1 MKINLVRAVALAL
14 ALIVFTSPIAYSF
27 GRGGRVG
34 GGGGFS
40 GGGGGARPGGG
51 MGGGGMGGGGARPG
65 GGMGGGGMPSRPPSG
80 MGSSPSMNRMPQNT
94 PRPSN
99 PMGGGARPSPGG
111 ANRGPGNLGAGNL
124 NAGARPPQPNL
135 RPSPGTGTN
144 RPTPRP
150 GDLGAAGNR
159 PNAGTPGNRPATLP
173 GLGGAGAGSGANTNR
188 PNVDG
193 ANRPGAATLPGL
205 GGNAGNW
212 FGQGS
217 AVSDR
222 VANRPM
228 TPQQRRSDMS
238 QAAENR
244 PANLDQRRN
253 DLSNQLT
260 NANRED
266 WQQNRNDMVNDR
278 QDFRGDNRE
287 DWQQFAN
294 ENIHNHNGWYNDCW
308 HPDGDYDFGDGW
320 NYMWN
325 NYPVASAF
333 GVTRWGVNRVAY
345 GFGYWGYYNPY
356 AVATPAT
363 YQTYNYSQP
372 IVNYSEPAPA
382 DAAPTAAPTDGSN
395 TPAASPSQQALD
407 ESRAAFM
414 KGDYNIALNSA
425 EKALKLNPSDTA
437 VHEYRGLI
445 LFALGRYKDSAAA
458 VYAVLAAG
466 PGWDWTTMSG
476 FYPDS
481 QTYTDQLRRLEEYV
495 ESNPKSSDG
504 NFLLGYHYLTMDY
517 KEQASE
523 AFQAALKLTPND
535 KLIMQMVA
543 LTTPPDPNATKPTPP
558 STDVPA
564 DKVISTQN
572 IAGTW
577 TAKSGDSTFQ
587 LKLTADGVFD
597 WTYGKGGQSQ
607 TVSGVF
613 ACDKNN
619 LVMNPNAGGN
629 MVAIVNLESPTQFN
643 FLMVGGDPKDPGLE
657 FSKM

>member
-1 MKINLVRAVALAL
+1 MKINIVRAVALAL

-40 GGGGGARPGGG
+40 GGGGGGAR
-51 MGGGGMGGGGARPG
+51 MGGGGMGGGMGGG
-65 GGMGGGGMPSRPPSG
+65 GGMGARPMGG
-80 MGSSPSMNRMPQNT
+80 MGSAPSMNRPPQNIQ
-94 PRPSN
+94 RPST

-111 ANRGPGNLGAGNL
+111 SNRPNLGNNGLGGGNLG
-124 NAGARPPQPNL
+124 AGARPPQPSL
-135 RPSPGTGTN
+135 RPSPGLDNNRPTT

-150 GDLGAAGNR
+150 GDLGGAGNR
-159 PNAGTPGNRPATLP
+159 PNIGNNPGNVANRPSTLP
-173 GLGGAGAGSGANTNR
+173 GLGGAGAGVANTNR
-188 PNVDG
+188 PNIDG
-193 ANRPGAATLPGL
+193 ANRPGAETLPGL
-205 GGNAGNW
+205 GANTGNW
-212 FGQGS
+212 FGGN
-217 AVSDR
+217 A
-222 VANRPM
+222 ANRPM
-228 TPQQRRSDMS
+228 TPQQRRSDLS
-238 QAAENR
+238 QTMENR
-244 PANLDQRRN
+244 PANLDQRRD
-253 DLSNQLT
+253 DLSNRLT
-260 NANRED
+260 NANQQD
-266 WQQNRNDMVNDR
+266 WQQHRNDMVDDR
-278 QDFRGDNRE
+278 QDFRNNNRE
-287 DWQQFAN
+287 DWQQFADD
-294 ENIHNHNGWYNDCW
+294 NIHNHGNWYNDCW

-333 GVTRWGVNRVAY
+333 GVTRWGVNRLAY

-356 AVATPAT
+356 AVASPT
-363 YQTYNYSQP
+363 YETYNYSQP
-372 IVNYSEPAPA
+372 IVNYSQPAA
-382 DAAPTAAPTDGSN
+382 TDAGTASAAPTDSSSA
-395 TPAASPSQQALD
+395 PAASPSQQALD
-407 ESRAAFM
+407 ESRAAFL
-414 KGDYNIALNSA
+414 KGEYSIALRAVDRAIKS
-425 EKALKLNPSDTA
+425 NPNDTA

-445 LFALGRYKDSAAA
+445 LFAMGRFQESAAA

-481 QTYTDQLRRLEEYV
+481 QTYTDQLRRLEKYV
-495 ESNPKSSDG
+495 EDNPKSSDG

-517 KEQASE
+517 KDQAAE
-523 AFQAALKLTPND
+523 AFQAALKLTPDD
-535 KLIMQMVA
+535 KLIKQMVA
-543 LTTPPDPNATKPTPP
+543 LTTPPDPNAAKPAPP

-564 DKVISTQN
+564 DKVINTKN

-577 TAKSGDSTFQ
+577 SAKSGDSTFQ

-597 WTYGKGGQSQ
+597 WTYAKGDQSQ
-607 TVSGVF
+607 TVSGVY

-629 MVAIVNLESPTQFN
+629 MVAIINLESPTKFN